1 MRNQPNLASRLAVG
15 ASIALAC
22 CAAVADDDGKT
33 CSAATLSGS
42 YVFSATGWGM
52 PLGVWAPKAIIELIR
67 FNGDETLTVPAA
79 TVANR
84 AGDGQ
89 VVASPPGTGIYTLSS
104 NCTGT
109 LMFHPTGP
117 SFNIVA
123 SPKGDELWMIQT
135 NPNNVLQG
143 SVKRISK

>member
-1 MRNQPNLASRLAVG
+1 MATDSR
-15 ASIALAC
+15 
-22 CAAVADDDGKT
+22 
-33 CSAATLSGS
+33 
-42 YVFSATGWGM
+42 
-52 PLGVWAPKAIIELIR
+52 
-67 FNGDETLTVPAA
+67 
-79 TVANR
+79 
-84 AGDGQ
+84 Q
-89 VVASPPGTGIYTLSS
+89 VVASPPGTGIYTLSG

-117 SFNIVA
+117 SSNSVA